1 MKRRLLGLLLLGL
14 VASSRSSTVASGG
27 ARQTEP
33 PVAGTGGFV
42 LHRDEGEVLAVRN
55 GEVVIKVDPRTGSA
69 RLAMGTQTLR
79 PGAGIGV
86 HLHEQE
92 DEILFVQS
100 GKGVGVVGDGH
111 TPVEA
116 GATIF
121 IPHGVWHG
129 VENPEGEV
137 SLVWVVSPPGLESFF
152 RDSGSPPGATPKALT
167 PEQLEDIRRKHG
179 MRTKP
184 R

>member
-1 MKRRLLGLLLLGL
+1 MKRRLFELLLLGLLL
-14 VASSRSSTVASGG
+14 SIRSSSGG
-27 ARQTEP
+27 GKAQP
-33 PVAGTGGFV
+33 SPASTGGFV
-42 LHRDEGEVLAVRN
+42 LQPDEGEVLAVRN
-55 GEVVIKVDPRTGSA
+55 GEVVIKVDPRTGSP

-79 PGAGIGV
+79 PGAGIDV

-100 GKGVGVVGDGH
+100 GAGVGVLGDGR

-152 RDSGSPPGATPKALT
+152 RESGTPPGSEPKALT
-167 PEQLEDIRRKHG
+167 REQVDDIRRKHG
-179 MRTKP
+179 MRVKP
-184 R
+184 K

>member
-1 MKRRLLGLLLLGL
+1 MKPRLLQLLLLGLLL
-14 VASSRSSTVASGG
+14 SIRSSGSAPL
-27 ARQTEP
+27 QTK
-33 PVAGTGGFV
+33 TGGFV
-42 LHRDEGEVLAVRN
+42 LQRDEGEVLAVRN
-55 GEVVIKVDPRTGSA
+55 GEVVIKVDPSTGSP

-79 PGAGIGV
+79 PGAGIDV

-100 GKGVGVVGDGH
+100 GAGVGVLGEGR

-129 VENPEGEV
+129 VENPEGAV

-152 RDSGSPPGATPKALT
+152 RESGSPPGAEPKTLSR
-167 PEQLEDIRRKHG
+167 EQVDDIRRKHG
-179 MRTKP
+179 MRVKP
-184 R
+184 K

>member
-1 MKRRLLGLLLLGL
+1 MKRRLLELLLLGL
-14 VASSRSSTVASGG
+14 LLTNRSSTVASGG
-27 ARQTEP
+27 ARQTESP
-33 PVAGTGGFV
+33 AAAIGGFV
-42 LHRDEGEVLAVRN
+42 LQRDEGETLAVRN

-86 HLHEQE
+86 HLHEEE

-100 GKGVGVVGDGH
+100 GKGVGILGEGH

-129 VENPEGEV
+129 VENPEDEV

-152 RDSGSPPGATPKALT
+152 RDSGSPAGSPPKAIT

-179 MRTKP
+179 MRSKP